1 MNFRKVNNA
10 TGWAVFLIALATYML
25 TREARGSFW
34 DTGEF
39 IASADKVQLPHPPG
53 APLFVLLGRFFI
65 ILFGDKD
72 MTAANAVN
80 FMSALASA
88 ATILFLFWSITH
100 FARKMFVNVGEQL
113 NGHQLFTTMAAGVV
127 GALAYTFSDSFWFS
141 AVEGEVYA
149 LSSFFTAL
157 VFWAILKWEHADE
170 HAGNDAGARA
180 RADRWIIFLFFM
192 MGLSIGV
199 HLLNLLT
206 IPAIVMVYYFRRHF
220 KYEPYKA
227 DVDVFKKDQVLFW
240 DAVVAGSIIL
250 LLIIANVLN
259 KENDL
264 IGIAM
269 IIGFIGA
276 AIALIRIFF
285 KYKAI
290 RQLISGFLIGCIITG
305 IVQVGVIQYSMKA
318 AGIFDV
324 FFVNSVKMP
333 FFSGFTIYF
342 LALAAVIVWALRF
355 NEKNIS
361 KVKLVIWFILF
372 LGLSALPFFVSE
384 GSGAEKFFKFLLIA
398 GIASLIGY
406 LFKAAGLNILKLSL
420 WCYAFIMLGYFM
432 YFTALIRSNANPAI
446 DMNNVDN
453 PINLVYYLSREQY
466 GSAPIVYGPHI
477 GARYAEDP
485 DNPGNI
491 LFKYGEMKY
500 VKGKDSYIP
509 TGKDREPQYKS
520 SDQQIFPRI
529 WDRSNDQGHLNF
541 YVSWLG
547 LEQKTVEDGQPMYAP
562 TYADNAEWFM
572 TYQMGLMYWRYFMWN
587 FAGKQN
593 DIQGLGNVRDGN
605 WISGISVIDN
615 NRLGDQDKIPTSIA
629 HNKANNKLFML
640 PFILGIL
647 GCVYQLLKNR
657 KDWIVTFLLFFLTG
671 IGVALY
677 LNQPGNQPRERDY
690 AYVGSF
696 YAFAI
701 WIGLAVVA
709 FVKMARDKADKK
721 LFTNVLIYGSALT
734 LAVTLMSSLRGTGLS
749 ILLTS
754 VLITALYALIIAG
767 ITYLVRAVSSGG
779 QNSMLLNI
787 STSVICLITPVIMA
801 QQEWDD
807 HDRSSKT
814 LAPDLAKDYL
824 ESCAPNAIIITFGD
838 NDTYPLWYAQ
848 EVEGV
853 RPDIRIINNSLL
865 GIDWYINQLRYKVN
879 IADSV
884 DVIWSPEQIEGHN
897 REYLRYRL
905 DPSADK
911 EYFYPLYDVMKDVL
925 GKPVPDPITGRD
937 VGPDYFPVARFRVA
951 VDTALVRKN
960 GTVNAGDSI
969 LSQMLFEIPQSKL
982 DGGMIRSDLMIL
994 NIIAANKWKRPI
1006 YFTSAI
1012 GELGFGQY
1020 LRKDGLS
1027 YRLVPII
1034 NKFPQQNWE
1043 IEKTISIIE
1052 QRYKTN
1058 LGGTQIRDNN
1068 NAIIFENLMKKF
1080 EFGNANK
1087 KGVYFDEENRRHL
1100 LNIRSIYAEAA
1111 GNLADEGRKDEAK
1124 KLLEKE
1130 SAGVLPENLPYG
1142 MVSRF
1147 NSHNQTGLVYLEAC
1161 YKAGMADLAEKVR
1174 KDVRRDLEDQQ
1185 KYYNYLKAERPEF
1198 YGGSLE
1204 GTEVLLNEVMLEVL
1218 VAIETK
1224 YAPQTLTPKT
1234 TEGGKTIE
1242 TQIKNKD
1249 TIKKNDTIKAGN

>member
-1 MNFRKVNNA
+1 MNFRKVNNL

-65 ILFGDKD
+65 VLFGDNK

-88 ATILFLFWSITH
+88 ATILFLFWSVTH
-100 FARKMFVNVGEQL
+100 FARKMFVSAGEQL
-113 NGHQLFTTMAAGVV
+113 SSQQIFTTMAAGTV

-157 VFWAILKWEHADE
+157 VFWAMLKWEHADE
-170 HAGNDAGARA
+170 NAGTDTGARA

-206 IPAIVMVYYFRRHF
+206 IPAIVMIYYFRRYF
-220 KYEPYKA
+220 KYEPFKNDA
-227 DVDVFKKDQVLFW
+227 DIFKKDKVLFW
-240 DAVVAGSIIL
+240 DAVVAGGIVL
-250 LLIIANVLN
+250 LLVIANLMN

-276 AIALIRIFF
+276 GVALIRIYM

-290 RQLISGFLIGCIITG
+290 RELITGFALGCIITG
-305 IVQVGVIQYSMKA
+305 IVQVAVIQYSMKA
-318 AGIFDV
+318 AGFFDV
-324 FFVNSVKMP
+324 FFVNSIKMP

-342 LALAAVIVWALRF
+342 LAIAAVIAWALRF
-355 NEKNIS
+355 NERNIS
-361 KVKLVIWFILF
+361 KTKLIVWFILF
-372 LGLSALPFFVSE
+372 LALSALPFFTGA
-384 GSGAEKFFKFLLIA
+384 GSGVEKVFKFLLIGGVA
-398 GIASLIGY
+398 ALIGY
-406 LFKAAGLNILKLSL
+406 FFKAAGLRVLKLSL

-432 YFTALIRSNANPAI
+432 YFTALIRSNANPSI

-477 GARYAEDP
+477 GARYQEDTE
-485 DNPGNI
+485 NPGNI
-491 LFKYGEMKY
+491 AFEQGEMKY

-509 TGKDREPQYKS
+509 TGYDREPKYKS
-520 SDQQIFPRI
+520 ADNQLFPRI
-529 WDRSNDQGHLNF
+529 WDKSNDQGHLSF

-547 LEQKTVEDGQPMYAP
+547 LEQKDDGEGRQMYAP
-562 TYADNAEWFM
+562 TYSDNAEWFF
-572 TYQMGLMYWRYFMWN
+572 TYQLNLMYWRYFMWN

-593 DIQGLGNVRDGN
+593 DVQGLGNVRDGN
-605 WISGISVIDN
+605 WVSGISFIDN
-615 NRLGDQDKIPTSIA
+615 NRLGDQSKVPDSLNKNKA
-629 HNKANNKLFML
+629 HNKLYML

-647 GCVYQLLKNR
+647 GCVYQFLRNK
-657 KDWIVTFLLFFLTG
+657 KDWAVNFLLFFMTG
-671 IGVALY
+671 IAVVIY

-709 FVKMARDKADKK
+709 FVKMAREKADKK
-721 LFTNVLIYGSALT
+721 GFTNVLVYGSVLT
-734 LAVTLMSSLRGTGLS
+734 FLITIMSSLRGTPASIILTGLF
-749 ILLTS
+749 
-754 VLITALYALIIAG
+754 ITALFALVTAAV
-767 ITYLVRAVSSGG
+767 TYLARAISSGG
-779 QNSMLLNI
+779 QNGGLLNI
-787 STSVICLITPVIMA
+787 AASVVCLIAPLIMA

-879 IADSV
+879 QAEAV
-884 DVIWSPEQIEGHN
+884 DVIWTPEQIEGHN
-897 REYLRYRL
+897 REYMRYRL
-905 DPSADK
+905 DPNADK
-911 EYFYPLYDVMKDVL
+911 NAFYPLEYVMGKEVL
-925 GKPVPDPITGRD
+925 GKRDEDPVTKRD
-937 VGPDYFPVARFRVA
+937 VGPDYFPVSRLSVA

-960 GTVNAGDSI
+960 GTANADDI
-969 LSQMLFEIPQSKL
+969 VLPVLQFEIPKQKL
-982 DGGMIRSDLMIL
+982 DGGLIRSDLMIL
-994 NIIAANKWKRPI
+994 NIIAAINGRDRS
-1006 YFTSAI
+1006 TLLHRSA
-1012 GELGFGQY
+1012 
-1020 LRKDGLS
+1020 
-1027 YRLVPII
+1027 
-1034 NKFPQQNWE
+1034 
-1043 IEKTISIIE
+1043 
-1052 QRYKTN
+1052 N
-1058 LGGTQIRDNN
+1058 LGLVNTCVKTDCLTALFRSLINSR
-1068 NAIIFENLMKKF
+1068 
-1080 EFGNANK
+1080 NK
-1087 KGVYFDEENRRHL
+1087 T
-1100 LNIRSIYAEAA
+1100 
-1111 GNLADEGRKDEAK
+1111 GR
-1124 KLLEKE
+1124 
-1130 SAGVLPENLPYG
+1130 
-1142 MVSRF
+1142 
-1147 NSHNQTGLVYLEAC
+1147 
-1161 YKAGMADLAEKVR
+1161 
-1174 KDVRRDLEDQQ
+1174 
-1185 KYYNYLKAERPEF
+1185 
-1198 YGGSLE
+1198 
-1204 GTEVLLNEVMLEVL
+1204 
-1218 VAIETK
+1218 
-1224 YAPQTLTPKT
+1224 
-1234 TEGGKTIE
+1234 
-1242 TQIKNKD
+1242 
-1249 TIKKNDTIKAGN
+1249 

>member
-1 MNFRKVNNA
+1 MNFRKVNNL

-100 FARKMFVNVGEQL
+100 FARKMFVAVGEHLTSQ
-113 NGHQLFTTMAAGVV
+113 QLFTTMAAGVV

-157 VFWAILKWEHADE
+157 VFWAMLKWEHADE
-170 HAGNDAGARA
+170 HAGNDIGARA

-199 HLLNLLT
+199 HLLNLLS
-206 IPAIVMVYYFRRHF
+206 IPAIVMIYYFRRYF
-220 KYEPYKA
+220 KYEPYKNDA
-227 DVDVFKKDQVLFW
+227 DVFKKDQVLIW
-240 DAVVAGSIIL
+240 DAIVAGGIVLLLVVANL
-250 LLIIANVLN
+250 LNR
-259 KENDL
+259 ENDL
-264 IGIAM
+264 VGIAM
-269 IIGFIGA
+269 ITGFIG
-276 AIALIRIFF
+276 IIVALVRIYW

-290 RQLISGFLIGCIITG
+290 RELISAFVIGCLITG
-305 IVQVGVIQYSMKA
+305 VVQVAVIQYSMKA
-318 AGIFDV
+318 AGLFDV
-324 FFVNSVKMP
+324 FFVNSLKMP

-342 LALAAVIVWALRF
+342 LALAAVIIWALRF
-355 NEKNIS
+355 NEKNIT
-361 KVKLVIWFILF
+361 KAKLITWFILF
-372 LGLSALPFFVSE
+372 LGLSALPFFISLGDGITKV
-384 GSGAEKFFKFLLIA
+384 AKFLLTA
-398 GIASLIGY
+398 GIATLAGY
-406 LFKAAGLNILKLSL
+406 FLKPAGLRVLKLSL
-420 WCYAFIMLGYFM
+420 WCYAFIMIGYFM

-485 DNPGNI
+485 NNPGNI
-491 LFKYGEMKY
+491 DFEDGEMKY
-500 VKGKDSYIP
+500 VRGKDSYIP
-509 TGKDREPQYKS
+509 TGIDRQPKFRS
-520 SDQQIFPRI
+520 SDKQLFPRI
-529 WDRSNDQGHLNF
+529 WDRSNDQNHLNF
-541 YVSWLG
+541 YIQWLNLQQVPDDEG
-547 LEQKTVEDGQPMYAP
+547 RQMFAP
-562 TYADNAEWFM
+562 TYADNAEWFF
-572 TYQMGLMYWRYFMWN
+572 TYQMNLMYWRYFMWN

-605 WISGISVIDN
+605 WISGISIIDN
-615 NRLGDQDKIPTSIA
+615 NRLGDQGKIPDSLKN
-629 HNKANNKLFML
+629 NKANNKLYML
-640 PFILGIL
+640 PFILGIV
-647 GCVYQLLKNR
+647 GCVYQFLRNR
-657 KDWIVTFLLFFLTG
+657 KDWFVSFLLFFMTG
-671 IGVALY
+671 IAVVIY

-709 FVKMARDKADKK
+709 FVKMARDKTDKK
-721 LFTNVLIYGSALT
+721 GFSNLLIYGSVLT
-734 LAVTLMSSLRGTGLS
+734 FLITIMSSLRGTPVGTLLSGLF
-749 ILLTS
+749 
-754 VLITALYALIIAG
+754 ITALFALFTAG
-767 ITYLVRAVSSGG
+767 VTYLVRAISSGG
-779 QNSMLLNI
+779 QNGGLLNI
-787 STSVICLITPVIMA
+787 STAVICLITPVLMA

-824 ESCAPNAIIITFGD
+824 ESCAPNAIIFTFGD

-853 RPDIRIINNSLL
+853 RKDIRIINNSLL

-879 IADSV
+879 DADPV
-884 DVIWSPEQIEGHN
+884 DVIWTPEQIEGHN
-897 REYLRYRL
+897 REYFRYRL
-905 DPSADK
+905 DPNADK
-911 EYFYPLYDVMKDVL
+911 DAFYPLEYVMGNEVL
-925 GKPVPDPITGRD
+925 GRRVEDPETKRD
-937 VGPDYFPVARFRVA
+937 VGPTYFPVSRLSVA
-951 VDTALVRKN
+951 VDSVEVRKN
-960 GTVNAGDSI
+960 GTVNPDDNV
-969 LSQMLFEIPQSKL
+969 LPQMLIELPQSKL
-982 DGGMIRSDLMIL
+982 EGGIYRNDVIIL

-1006 YFTSAI
+1006 YFTAAI
-1012 GELGFGQY
+1012 GDLGFGQY

-1027 YRLVPII
+1027 YRLVPVV
-1034 NKFPQQNWE
+1034 NKFPQNKWE
-1043 IEKTISIIE
+1043 IERKISELE
-1052 QRYKTN
+1052 QLHRTN

-1068 NAIIFENLMKKF
+1068 NAVIFDNLMNKF
-1080 EFGNANK
+1080 GFGNAAK

-1111 GNLADEGRKDEAK
+1111 GNLADEGRMDEAK
-1124 KLLEKE
+1124 KLLEKAE
-1130 SAGVLPENLPYG
+1130 AGILPENLPYG

-1147 NSHNQTGLVYLEAC
+1147 NSHNQTGLIYLEAC
-1161 YKAGMADLAEKVR
+1161 YKAGKTELAEKVR
-1174 KDVRRDLEDQQ
+1174 KDVRKDLEQQ
-1185 KYYNYLKAERPEF
+1185 KKYYAYLKAEKPEF
-1198 YGGSLE
+1198 YGGTLE
-1204 GTEVLLNEVMLEVL
+1204 GTEVFLNEVM
-1218 VAIETK
+1218 
-1224 YAPQTLTPKT
+1224 
-1234 TEGGKTIE
+1234 
-1242 TQIKNKD
+1242 
-1249 TIKKNDTIKAGN
+1249 